1 MYANEAKVRNLC
13 RNKKSALSPE
23 EIAAAAEIADV
34 EIDLALSQRFYWPTS
49 SAGAVLNNPAPAQIA
64 AIANLLTAATIEM
77 QAFAQ
82 NEAGAAIANP
92 YGRSLERK
100 GRAILDGLCS
110 GSLKVPFL
118 EEASNIA
125 SAAAKPV
132 YCPVRG
138 LRGGIR

>member
-77 QAFAQ
+77 QAYAQ
-82 NEAGAAIANP
+82 NEAGTAVANP
-92 YGRSLERK
+92 YGRSLERRGK
-100 GRAILDGLCS
+100 ALLDAICAGR
-110 GSLKVPFL
+110 LKLPFL
-118 EEASNIA
+118 EEASELT
-125 SAAAKPV
+125 STAAKHI
-132 YCPVRG
+132 YSPVRG
-138 LRGGIR
+138 FRGEPR